1 MVVWGPGWGSRGRAH
16 PSSAHT
22 LRPGGRAAWSAARAP
37 EPSRRET
44 LAKCFE
50 AGLGYPRR
58 SGEAPPDDDDDD
70 EFARA
75 PKTPKLA
82 PKPDVDL
89 DKARTAL
96 DEAERPGG

>member
-1 MVVWGPGWGSRGRAH
+1 MLLNHLGERLWRSVSR
-16 PSSAHT
+16 P
-22 LRPGGRAAWSAARAP
+22 AWV
-37 EPSRRET
+37 
-44 LAKCFE
+44 
-50 AGLGYPRR
+50 PRR